1 MKEWRNMEN
10 DTKLLAS
17 LCEVLRHTDEL
28 ADLQSLTY
36 LPHEDEVVAR
46 FDNRRK
52 LIKVTALSGLSL
64 IKEVIN
70 KL

>member
-1 MKEWRNMEN
+1 MEN

-17 LCEVLRHTDEL
+17 LCEVLRHTDEM
-28 ADLQSLTY
+28 ADLLSLTY
-36 LPHEDEVVAR
+36 LPHEDEVIAR

-52 LIKVTALSGLSL
+52 SIKVDALSGMSL
-64 IKEVIN
+64 IKEVVN

>member
-1 MKEWRNMEN
+1 MEN